1 MSGAPQVAPVTCLV
15 SAPCSER
22 TPLGQHRK
30 PSRIRLPQAAPAAV
44 AAAPTLAGVAAAA
57 FLSQQVPA
65 TPLAAAPQAAPH
77 SAELDAAFVPGSMTT
92 AQLVSATRIALL
104 SEMRQVMQAK
114 TSSAFPTRYTVQP
127 GDTLSAI
134 AGRFYH
140 NQAAW
145 PVLYWRNR
153 GEIRWADDI
162 QVGEVLRIP
171 AEPAEIP
178 APPSQLAPPAA
189 PPITTTAAF
198 TPKHASTAPVQAQS
212 DPPPAAPAPAPA
224 ADPSGPWPGGAFGN
238 CVVER
243 ESGGNPDVWN
253 ASGHWGLYQFSEST
267 WIEYGGSAAS
277 FGNASVGE
285 QEAVFMNALAQG
297 GEFNWAP
304 YDGC

>member
-1 MSGAPQVAPVTCLV
+1 
-15 SAPCSER
+15 
-22 TPLGQHRK
+22 LGQHRK
-30 PSRIRLPQAAPAAV
+30 PSRIRLPQAAPAAAV
-44 AAAPTLAGVAAAA
+44 AAPTLVGVAAA

-65 TPLAAAPQAAPH
+65 APLAAGPSQTAPR
-77 SAELDAAFVPGSMTT
+77 SAELDAAYVPDGMST
-92 AQLVSATRIALL
+92 AQLVSATRVALL
-104 SEMRQVMQAK
+104 SEMRQAWQAR
-114 TSSAFPTRYTVQP
+114 SAKPEAALPTTYTVQP
-127 GDTLSAI
+127 GDSLSAI
-134 AGRFYH
+134 AARFYH

-162 QVGEVLRIP
+162 DVGQVLRIP
-171 AEPAEIP
+171 AEPATIP
-178 APPSQLAPPAA
+178 APPAELSPPA
-189 PPITTTAAF
+189 ITTTAAF
-198 TPKHASTAPVQAQS
+198 KPKHASTAPVVAQS
-212 DPPPAAPAPAPA
+212 APAPAPAAPAPAPA
-224 ADPSGPWPGGAFGN
+224 APAPAAPAPSGPWPGGAFGN

-277 FGNASVGE
+277 FGNASVAQ